1 MRYCTVRDLRT
12 RQKVPTA
19 HSVRPVRHRRSTVKP
34 QSHGIV
40 RFLYR
45 AIGCDLAKM
54 RHIGNVCCDLQQRS
68 HTAIG
73 LWRLVVR
80 VVVRSPTIGK
90 RSMGRS
96 VVRLVVANTDHRS
109 IIASDDRSY
118 DQSWCHVTD
127 RMINSWDQ
135 RSIAKSIA
143 ASCDRSN
150 DQSSRPATDR
160 TNNRGIFDRSPDWSY
175 YQTLSRATNRDSLR
189 VVALP
194 NAMSYD
200 GWHH

>member
-1 MRYCTVRDLRT
+1 
-12 RQKVPTA
+12 
-19 HSVRPVRHRRSTVKP
+19 
-34 QSHGIV
+34 
-40 RFLYR
+40 
-45 AIGCDLAKM
+45 M

-73 LWRLVVR
+73 RTRGRPIANDWR
-80 VVVRSPTIGK
+80 